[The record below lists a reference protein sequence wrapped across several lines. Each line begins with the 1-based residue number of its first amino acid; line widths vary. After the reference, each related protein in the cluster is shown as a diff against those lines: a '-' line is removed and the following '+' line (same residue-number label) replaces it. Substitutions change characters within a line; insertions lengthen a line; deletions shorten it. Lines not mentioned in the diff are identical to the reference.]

1 MRVWIHYLPRTVLKT
16 LFESVEIISPVR
28 MASHACCCCS
38 GTIESSG
45 VEDVFFLHVTLSY
58 HERMQEYK
66 TIFIQSGKTSSVLT
80 SPPFFLFNYQ
90 ENCMSNYV
98 LEISFFLFTFQFRAA
113 VIS

>member
-1 MRVWIHYLPRTVLKT
+1 MPAVVVLAQ
-16 LFESVEIISPVR
+16 LNHQVLR
-28 MASHACCCCS
+28 MF
-38 GTIESSG
+38 
-45 VEDVFFLHVTLSY
+45 FFLHVTLSY